1 MKSKVLLVSVVFC
14 FYHGNTPL
22 EKIIRYLFGSSDFI
36 EITSIALQ
44 DKLRTICQ
52 NEIVA
57 RRYSTSVALNCNIIK
72 IEFSGDLLNQ
82 CRRGL
87 P

>member
-1 MKSKVLLVSVVFC
+1 MKSKVLLVSGVFC
-14 FYHGNTPL
+14 FYHGNTLL

-36 EITSIALQ
+36 EIASIALQ

-72 IEFSGDLLNQ
+72 IEFSRDLLNQ